1 LGGVF
6 SFMQSLDDQNAWVV
20 SANAARRH
28 IPGSIALVIAVAAFA
43 LTLWAAPWIF
53 DISAGLIGHSMN
65 LSIGG
70 VRLLRS
76 LAYFL
81 PLNGTAFVLAFLWFE
96 WRPWPHARIG
106 WFFFGL
112 LAGAVGFF
120 LALATVYE
128 LGVVRF
134 IGESAIT
141 PHLLTG
147 IGEAVLII
155 GLRTFGEEFF
165 FRAWLQPL
173 LARSWGVP
181 MGLAV
186 TSILFGL
193 IHVFSRGVPFVVL
206 VNVTLA
212 GAFFGLIA
220 LRTGGLAA
228 PFAAHWVWNAIEQC
242 GFGLVPNPGFDS
254 MGTFV
259 DLDLVGPTLLSGGSD
274 GLNGSLGTT
283 AVLVVCVVAIG
294 LMGRSSLGRTSTIAA
309 H

>member
-1 LGGVF
+1 MGGVL
-6 SFMQSLDDQNAWVV
+6 SFMQSLDAQNAWVV

-28 IPGSIALVIAVAAFA
+28 IPGSAALLIAIAAFA
-43 LTLWAAPWIF
+43 LTLWAAPTIF
-53 DISAGLIGHSMN
+53 EVSAGMIGHSMH

-70 VRLLRS
+70 VRLIRS
-76 LAYFL
+76 FAYFL

-96 WRPWPHARIG
+96 GRPWPHARAG

-112 LAGAVGFF
+112 LAGIVAFF
-120 LALATVYE
+120 LTLAAAYG

-134 IGESAIT
+134 ISQSAVT
-141 PHLLTG
+141 LPLLTG
-147 IGEAVLII
+147 VGQAVLII

-181 MGLAV
+181 MGLAA

-193 IHVFSRGVPFVVL
+193 AHVFSRGVPFVVL
-206 VNVTLA
+206 INVTLA
-212 GAFFGLIA
+212 GLFFGLIA

-228 PFAAHWVWNAIEQC
+228 PFAAHWAWNAIEQC

-254 MGTFV
+254 MGTFI
-259 DLDLVGPTLLSGGSD
+259 DLDLAGPALLSGGSD

-283 AVLVVCVVAIG
+283 AVLVVCVVALG
-294 LMGRSSLGRTSTIAA
+294 LMGRSSVGRARTADA

>member
-1 LGGVF
+1 MGGVF
-6 SFMQSLDDQNAWVV
+6 SFMQSLDEQNAWVV
-20 SANAARRH
+20 SANTARRH
-28 IPGSIALVIAVAAFA
+28 IPGSIALVIAVASFVLTIWAGPGIFNFA
-43 LTLWAAPWIF
+43 A
-53 DISAGLIGHSMN
+53 DVIGRAMI
-65 LSIGG
+65 LGTGG
-70 VRLLRS
+70 VRLVRS

-81 PLNGTAFVLAFLWFE
+81 PSILAVAFLLFE
-96 WRPWPHARIG
+96 RRPWPRGGAAG

-112 LAGAVGFF
+112 LAGTVGFL
-120 LALATVYE
+120 LALGAVYG

-134 IGESAIT
+134 IGDSAVT
-141 PHLLTG
+141 PQHLSG
-147 IGEAVLII
+147 IGGAVLII

-173 LARSWGVP
+173 LVRSWGVP
-181 MGLAV
+181 LGLAV

-193 IHVFSRGVPFVVL
+193 VHVFSRGVPPVVL

-228 PFAAHWVWNAIEQC
+228 PFAAHWAWNAIEQC

-283 AVLVVCVVAIG
+283 VVLVVCVVALG
-294 LMGRSSLGRTSTIAA
+294 LMGRSSVGRASTIGA

>member
-6 SFMQSLDDQNAWVV
+6 SFMQSLDEQNAWVV

-28 IPGSIALVIAVAAFA
+28 IPGSIALVIAIATFA
-43 LTLWAAPWIF
+43 LTLWAAPTIF
-53 DISAGLIGHSMN
+53 DVSAGLIGHSMN

-96 WRPWPHARIG
+96 GRPWPHARVG

-112 LAGAVGFF
+112 LAGAVGFL
-120 LALATVYE
+120 LALGTVYG

-134 IGESAIT
+134 IGQGAVT
-141 PHLLTG
+141 PHLLVG
-147 IGEAVLII
+147 IGEAALII

-173 LARSWGVP
+173 LVRSWGVP
-181 MGLAV
+181 LGLAV
-186 TSILFGL
+186 TSVLFGL

-228 PFAAHWVWNAIEQC
+228 PFAAHWAWNAIEQC

-254 MGTFV
+254 MGTFI

-294 LMGRSSLGRTSTIAA
+294 VMGRSSVGRASTIGA

>member
-1 LGGVF
+1 
-6 SFMQSLDDQNAWVV
+6 MQPLDERNAWVV

-28 IPGSIALVIAVAAFA
+28 IPGSIALLIAVGTFA
-43 LTLWAAPWIF
+43 LTLWAAPAIF
-53 DISAGLIGHSMN
+53 DVSAGMIGQSMP
-65 LSIGG
+65 LTIGG
-70 VRLLRS
+70 VRLVRS

-96 WRPWPHARIG
+96 WRPWPHARMG
-106 WFFFGL
+106 WFFYGL
-112 LAGAVGFF
+112 LAGTLGFL
-120 LALATVYE
+120 LALAAVYQ
-128 LGVVRF
+128 LGVVKLV
-134 IGESAIT
+134 GQPALT
-141 PHLLTG
+141 PHLLAG

-181 MGLAV
+181 AGLAV
-186 TSILFGL
+186 TSLLFGL
-193 IHVFSRGVPFVVL
+193 IHVFSRHVPVIVL
-206 VNVTLA
+206 INVTLA

-228 PFAAHWVWNAIEQC
+228 PFAAHWAWNAIEQC
-242 GFGLVPNPGFDS
+242 VFGLVPNPGSDS
-254 MGTFV
+254 MGTFI

-283 AVLVVCVVAIG
+283 AVLLVCVVAIG
-294 LMGRSSLGRTSTIAA
+294 LIGRSSARRASMIAA
-309 H
+309 Q

>member
-1 LGGVF
+1 
-6 SFMQSLDDQNAWVV
+6 MQSLDAQNAWVV

-28 IPGSIALVIAVAAFA
+28 IPGSLALLLAVAAFA
-43 LTLWAAPWIF
+43 LTLWAGPSIF
-53 DISAGLIGHSMN
+53 NFAAGLIARSMV
-65 LSIGG
+65 LGTGG
-70 VRLLRS
+70 VRLVQS

-81 PLNGTAFVLAFLWFE
+81 PPVLVLAFLWFE
-96 WRPWPHARIG
+96 WRPWPHARPG

-112 LAGAVGFF
+112 LAGTVAFF
-120 LALATVYE
+120 LALAAVYE

-134 IGESAIT
+134 IARSALT
-141 PHLLTG
+141 PHLLSG
-147 IGEAVLII
+147 ISGAVLII

-173 LARSWGVP
+173 LARNWGVP
-181 MGLAV
+181 AGLAA
-186 TSILFGL
+186 TSLLFGL
-193 IHVFSRGVPFVVL
+193 VHVFSRGVPFIVL

-212 GAFFGLIA
+212 GAFFGLLA

-242 GFGLVPNPGFDS
+242 VFGLVPNPGVDS
-254 MGTFV
+254 MGTFI

-283 AVLVVCVVAIG
+283 AVLVVCVAVIG
-294 LMGRSSLGRTSTIAA
+294 LMGRSVGRESTSVA

>member
-1 LGGVF
+1 
-6 SFMQSLDDQNAWVV
+6 MQSLDAKNAWAV

-28 IPGSIALVIAVAAFA
+28 IPGSIALVIAIATFA
-43 LTLWAAPWIF
+43 LTIWAGPGIF
-53 DISAGLIGHSMN
+53 TFAADMIGPPMV
-65 LSIGG
+65 LGAGG
-70 VRLLRS
+70 VRLVRS
-76 LAYFL
+76 LAYSL
-81 PLNGTAFVLAFLWFE
+81 PPVLALVFLVME
-96 WRPWPHARIG
+96 RRPWPKAGLG

-112 LAGAVGFF
+112 LAGTVGFL
-120 LALATVYE
+120 LALATAY
-128 LGVVRF
+128 GFGIVRF
-134 IGESAIT
+134 IGESAVT
-141 PHLLTG
+141 PRLLSG
-147 IGEAVLII
+147 IGRAVLII

-173 LARSWGVP
+173 LVRSWGIP
-181 MGLAV
+181 LGLAV

-193 IHVFSRGVPFVVL
+193 VHVFSRGVPLVVL

-228 PFAAHWVWNAIEQC
+228 PFAAHWAWNAIEQC

-254 MGTFV
+254 MGTFI

-283 AVLVVCVVAIG
+283 VVLVVCVVALG
-294 LMGRSSLGRTSTIAA
+294 LMGRLSVGRARTIGA

>member
-1 LGGVF
+1 
-6 SFMQSLDDQNAWVV
+6 MQSLDEQNAWVV

-28 IPGSIALVIAVAAFA
+28 IPGSVALVIAVATFA
-43 LTLWAAPWIF
+43 LTLWAAPAIF
-53 DISAGLIGHSMN
+53 DISAGMLGQSMN

-96 WRPWPHARIG
+96 WRPWPHARAG
-106 WFFFGL
+106 WFLFGL
-112 LAGAVGFF
+112 LAGTIGFL
-120 LALATVYE
+120 LALAAVYE
-128 LGVVRF
+128 LGVVRL
-134 IGESAIT
+134 IGQSAVT
-141 PHLLTG
+141 PHLLAG

-181 MGLAV
+181 AGLAA
-186 TSILFGL
+186 TSLLFGL
-193 IHVFSRGVPFVVL
+193 VHVFSRGVPLVVL

-228 PFAAHWVWNAIEQC
+228 PFAAHWAWNAIEQC
-242 GFGLVPNPGFDS
+242 VFGLVPNPGVDS
-254 MGTFV
+254 MGTFI
-259 DLDLVGPTLLSGGSD
+259 DLDLVGPALLSGGSD

-294 LMGRSSLGRTSTIAA
+294 LMGRSSVGRASTIGA

>member
-1 LGGVF
+1 
-6 SFMQSLDDQNAWVV
+6 MQSLDERNAWVV

-28 IPGSIALVIAVAAFA
+28 IPGSIALVIAVATFA

-65 LSIGG
+65 LTVGG
-70 VRLLRS
+70 VRLVRS

-81 PLNGTAFVLAFLWFE
+81 PLNGTAFVLAFLWYE
-96 WRPWPHARIG
+96 WRPWPHARAA

-112 LAGAVGFF
+112 LAGSIGFL
-120 LALATVYE
+120 LALAAAYG

-134 IGESAIT
+134 IGESPVT
-141 PHLLTG
+141 PHLLMG
-147 IGEAVLII
+147 IGQAVLII

-181 MGLAV
+181 AGLIV

-193 IHVFSRGVPFVVL
+193 IHVFSRGVPLVVMI
-206 VNVTLA
+206 NVTLA

-228 PFAAHWVWNAIEQC
+228 PFAAHWAWNAIEQC
-242 GFGLVPNPGFDS
+242 AFGLVPNPGFDS

-283 AVLVVCVVAIG
+283 AVLVVCVVALG
-294 LMGRSSLGRTSTIAA
+294 WMGRSSVGRESTIGA

>member
-1 LGGVF
+1 
-6 SFMQSLDDQNAWVV
+6 MQPLDAQNAWVV

-28 IPGSIALVIAVAAFA
+28 IPGSIALFIAIATFA
-43 LTLWAAPWIF
+43 LTLWIAPGIF
-53 DISAGLIGHSMN
+53 DFIARLIGHSMN

-70 VRLLRS
+70 VRLVRS

-81 PLNGTAFVLAFLWFE
+81 PLNGVAFVLAFLWFE
-96 WRPWPHARIG
+96 WRPWPRAGMG
-106 WFFFGL
+106 WLFFGL
-112 LAGAVGFF
+112 LAGTLAF
-120 LALATVYE
+120 LLTLAAAYE

-134 IGESAIT
+134 ISQSQVT
-141 PHLLTG
+141 PQLLSG
-147 IGEAVLII
+147 IGGAVLII

-181 MGLAV
+181 LGLAA
-186 TSILFGL
+186 TSLLFGL

-212 GAFFGLIA
+212 GAFFGLLA

-228 PFAAHWVWNAIEQC
+228 PFAAHFAWNVIEQC
-242 GFGLVPNPGFDS
+242 VFGLVPNPGFDP
-254 MGTFV
+254 MGTFI
-259 DLDLVGPTLLSGGSD
+259 DLDLVGPPLLSGGSD

-283 AVLVVCVVAIG
+283 AVLAACVLAIS
-294 LMGRSSLGRTSTIAA
+294 LMRRFSVNRTSTIGA

>member
-1 LGGVF
+1 
-6 SFMQSLDDQNAWVV
+6 MQSLDAQNAWVV

-28 IPGSIALVIAVAAFA
+28 IPGSAALLIAVAAFA
-43 LTLWAAPWIF
+43 LTLWAAPAIF
-53 DISAGLIGHSMN
+53 DVSAGLIGHSMS
-65 LSIGG
+65 LSVGG
-70 VRLLRS
+70 VRLIRS
-76 LAYFL
+76 LAYLL
-81 PLNGTAFVLAFLWFE
+81 PLNVTVFVLAFLWFE
-96 WRPWPHARIG
+96 WRPWPRARAG

-112 LAGAVGFF
+112 LAGAMAFF
-120 LALATVYE
+120 LTLAAAYG

-134 IGESAIT
+134 ISQNAVT
-141 PHLLTG
+141 PPLLTG
-147 IGEAVLII
+147 IGQAVLII

-193 IHVFSRGVPFVVL
+193 VHVFSRGVPPVVF

-212 GAFFGLIA
+212 GLFFGLLA

-228 PFAAHWVWNAIEQC
+228 PFAAHWVWNATEQC
-242 GFGLVPNPGFDS
+242 VFGLVPNPGFDS
-254 MGTFV
+254 MGTFI
-259 DLDLVGPTLLSGGSD
+259 DLDLVGPAWLSGGSD

-283 AVLVVCVVAIG
+283 AVLIVCVAVLG
-294 LMGRSSLGRTSTIAA
+294 WMGRSSVHRASTIAA

>member
-1 LGGVF
+1 
-6 SFMQSLDDQNAWVV
+6 MQSLDEQNAWVV

-28 IPGSIALVIAVAAFA
+28 IPGSIALVIAIVAFA
-43 LTLWAAPWIF
+43 LTLWAAPTIF
-53 DISAGLIGHSMN
+53 DLSAGLIGHSMN

-70 VRLLRS
+70 VRLVRS

-81 PLNGTAFVLAFLWFE
+81 PLNGTAFVLVFLWFE
-96 WRPWPHARIG
+96 RRPWPHARTG

-112 LAGAVGFF
+112 LAGTVGFL
-120 LALATVYE
+120 LALATAY
-128 LGVVRF
+128 GIGIVRF
-134 IGESAIT
+134 IGESAVT
-141 PHLLTG
+141 PRLLSG
-147 IGEAVLII
+147 IGGAVLII

-173 LARSWGVP
+173 LVRSWGVP
-181 MGLAV
+181 LGLAI

-193 IHVFSRGVPFVVL
+193 VHVFSRGVPPVVL

-228 PFAAHWVWNAIEQC
+228 PFAAHWAWNAIEQC

-254 MGTFV
+254 MGTFI

-283 AVLVVCVVAIG
+283 AVLVICVVALG
-294 LMGRSSLGRTSTIAA
+294 LMGRSSVGRASTIAA